1 MTIPTSVLT
10 KMATLGLSAEQA
22 EVVASMLGEVE
33 AATHAEVAAVGDAAK
48 EKARARWHKWKDNHP
63 TNVSKR
69 LPTAANNSR
78 GGVARVD
85 DKTSN
90 LEIEPQQKERN
101 ALKREFASFWSEFPN
116 KVGKPKAE
124 ASFVAARKRASFEA
138 IMSGLARYVAAK
150 PADRAW
156 LNPTTFLNQDRWD
169 DQPGVVVPMARGSPV
184 RPVDDLINSLV
195 SQMDEADASTT
206 TEIEGHSAAP
216 LRLSARQW

>member
-1 MTIPTSVLT
+1 MMKITAL
-10 KMATLGLSAEQA
+10 
-22 EVVASMLGEVE
+22 VE
-33 AATHAEVAAVGDAAK
+33 ALVSAGATPEMILAAVRSTEAQVTEEMEVGK
-48 EKARARWHKWKDNHP
+48 EKARARWRRWKNNQT

-78 GGVARVD
+78 GSVARVE

-90 LEIEPQQKERN
+90 LEIEPQKEERD

-124 ASFVAARKRASFEA
+124 TSFVAARKRASFEA

-156 LNPTTFLNQDRWD
+156 LNPTTFLNQDRWE
-169 DQPGVVVPMARGSPV
+169 DQPGVVVPMARGSPSA
-184 RPVDDLINSLV
+184 RPIDDLINHMSAR
-195 SQMDEADASTT
+195 MDEANASTT
-206 TEIEGHSAAP
+206 TEIEGHPAAP